1 MRERSCRHHIFANQT
16 EDLADFETCLANSN
30 SERPCE
36 RTVGAIARSL
46 AVSVRETGLEIGK
59 LFRLVREDVAA
70 ASALVQETFVYGSLP
85 GEDFYFSQPDVK

>member
-1 MRERSCRHHIFANQT
+1 MLHGPLSGDRHRSYCGPRPWTGVESDGANGP
-16 EDLADFETCLANSN
+16 F
-30 SERPCE
+30 
-36 RTVGAIARSL
+36 ARSL

-70 ASALVQETFVYGSLP
+70 ASALVQETFVYDSLP